1 MHVHRRPGL
10 SSSGAQRLSAP
21 PGWTT
26 VSTLCRWPDAKVA
39 CGCTAQRRARS
50 LASGARRACPG
61 WPLSG
66 TSDFTEGDWVG
77 VKRCQT
83 YLRTRLD
90 ELYTAMAAQNCLRP
104 SCDHAVFLQYKYE
117 RTNDHPAGGPQW
129 IILCWVW
136 RVGATRAAFG
146 PPHSCANR
154 SHLDVDGAEPSR
166 CR

>member
-1 MHVHRRPGL
+1 MHEHRRPGL

-26 VSTLCRWPDAKVA
+26 VSTLCRSPDAKVA

-83 YLRTRLD
+83 YLTTRLN

-104 SCDHAVFLQYKYE
+104 SCDHEVVGTKAGYDQRVNPVIYYTAVD
-117 RTNDHPAGGPQW
+117 RSPSPAK
-129 IILCWVW
+129 
-136 RVGATRAAFG
+136 TREVPG
-146 PPHSCANR
+146 TS
-154 SHLDVDGAEPSR
+154 S
-166 CR
+166 